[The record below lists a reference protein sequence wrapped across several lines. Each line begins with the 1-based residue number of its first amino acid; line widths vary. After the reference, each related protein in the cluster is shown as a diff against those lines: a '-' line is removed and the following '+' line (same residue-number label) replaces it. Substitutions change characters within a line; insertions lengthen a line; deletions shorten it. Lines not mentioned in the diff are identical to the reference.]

1 MTPLRLATL
10 LGCAALVALT
20 PACGG
25 SEGSSDAGVVT
36 GPSRIAW
43 DQPASNAAEVATLR
57 FVMYVDG
64 ARNELTGASCAPP
77 ATVTG
82 FPCSA
87 PLPSMTPGQHTIQLA
102 SYVQAGT
109 IVESGKSQPLVIT
122 VAGANITTGATVPAP
137 TLSAPE
143 SLPSA
148 AAAARGEV
156 LLAGGVRLGVEMV
169 AAIEGPTALAI
180 APDGTAFIGDSRGA
194 IHVARDGSV
203 VGTAWSSD
211 AAAAEGTAVLDLLVD
226 AQFARTRLVYALEVT
241 SGSSRAFQLARYREL
256 NDRFGQ
262 RAVLLDRVPASSES
276 PAAALTS
283 AGDRLF
289 VALDDGGVREVSQ
302 RPGAYNGKILR
313 LNADGTTPADQPGS
327 NPVYASG
334 LASPR
339 SAAWDP
345 ATASLWLADT
355 GTGRAERRQQRGRGI
370 VATAY
375 DLQLAGG
382 PAALALYRSTLIP
395 SLQGSLL
402 VAPAEERG
410 FLLRAR
416 VGDSDGNVIGAT
428 ERLMLPGSPRVRLL
442 KVGPD
447 GSIYVGTEHE
457 ILRIAPR

>member
-1 MTPLRLATL
+1 
-10 LGCAALVALT
+10 
-20 PACGG
+20 
-25 SEGSSDAGVVT
+25 
-36 GPSRIAW
+36 
-43 DQPASNAAEVATLR
+43 
-57 FVMYVDG
+57 
-64 ARNELTGASCAPP
+64 
-77 ATVTG
+77 
-82 FPCSA
+82 
-87 PLPSMTPGQHTIQLA
+87 
-102 SYVQAGT
+102 
-109 IVESGKSQPLVIT
+109 
-122 VAGANITTGATVPAP
+122 
-137 TLSAPE
+137 
-143 SLPSA
+143 
-148 AAAARGEV
+148 
-156 LLAGGVRLGVEMV
+156 
-169 AAIEGPTALAI
+169 
-180 APDGTAFIGDSRGA
+180 
-194 IHVARDGSV
+194 
-203 VGTAWSSD
+203 
-211 AAAAEGTAVLDLLVD
+211 
-226 AQFARTRLVYALEVT
+226 
-241 SGSSRAFQLARYREL
+241 
-256 NDRFGQ
+256 
-262 RAVLLDRVPASSES
+262 VLLDRVAASSES

-289 VALDDGGVREVSQ
+289 VALDDGGVREASQ

-382 PAALALYRSTLIP
+382 PAALAIYRSTLIP

-402 VAPAEERG
+402 VAPAEEPG

-416 VGDSDGNVIGAT
+416 VGDSDGNVVGAT